1 MCKSAHQSFSHRVKS
16 VTMST
21 WTLKEVRA
29 LSEKHGGGNKAC
41 IAKWLSS
48 GDVEKYRPH
57 PGDSLD
63 KYKNFIRLAYEEKM
77 FMAKPDEGEAAE
89 EPAEEPVEEKAA
101 EQDVPVGPMPAE
113 EVQEQDV
120 PAAEEIPEA
129 VSEPAAIETAESA
142 ALDEEI
148 PAAEESVPYAVH
160 QTTFSHAAVPATMN
174 RLIIDAMIASVVIVI
189 MFTVAT
195 AIRSAYKM
203 PLSYLLSAVIAI
215 LISFLPFVICIIIGG
230 MSKVWWSYFLLLL
243 SFFIFRSGRGRRD
256 SR

>member
-77 FMAKPDEGEAAE
+77 FMAKGDAEE
-89 EPAEEPVEEKAA
+89 EPAEEAEEQPEEAPAA
-101 EQDVPVGPMPAE
+101 AAPAE
-113 EVQEQDV
+113 EEDVFDEGPKKKAVKKAAPKKVQE
-120 PAAEEIPEA
+120 EEEEDFGEEEVEELQAGTP
-129 VSEPAAIETAESA
+129 IEE
-142 ALDEEI
+142 D
-148 PAAEESVPYAVH
+148 
-160 QTTFSHAAVPATMN
+160 F
-174 RLIIDAMIASVVIVI
+174 
-189 MFTVAT
+189 
-195 AIRSAYKM
+195 
-203 PLSYLLSAVIAI
+203 LS
-215 LISFLPFVICIIIGG
+215 
-230 MSKVWWSYFLLLL
+230 W
-243 SFFIFRSGRGRRD
+243 
-256 SR
+256 

>member
-89 EPAEEPVEEKAA
+89 EPAEEPVEEKPKEEEEDIKSDDRKFILDVLNYGMRDIFAA
-101 EQDVPVGPMPAE
+101 FGMN
-113 EVQEQDV
+113 
-120 PAAEEIPEA
+120 
-129 VSEPAAIETAESA
+129 TSA
-142 ALDEEI
+142 GEFVYVDKTLPDPTKQAD
-148 PAAEESVPYAVH
+148 
-160 QTTFSHAAVPATMN
+160 
-174 RLIIDAMIASVVIVI
+174 VI
-189 MFTVAT
+189 MKAKAMGLPVSDDYMYEVLGIDKPDNYDEMKAEMLAEKERMEKLQTDGT
-195 AIRSAYKM
+195 GDDGDRDDRSGKKSLKDRLKGFFVFAPKGDG
-203 PLSYLLSAVIAI
+203 A
-215 LISFLPFVICIIIGG
+215 LPF
-230 MSKVWWSYFLLLL
+230 
-243 SFFIFRSGRGRRD
+243 
-256 SR
+256 